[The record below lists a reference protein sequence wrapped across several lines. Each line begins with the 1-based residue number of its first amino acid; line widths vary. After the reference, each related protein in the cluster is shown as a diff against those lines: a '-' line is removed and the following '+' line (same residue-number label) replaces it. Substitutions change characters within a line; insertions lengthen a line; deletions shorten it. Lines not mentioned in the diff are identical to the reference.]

1 MPFYKV
7 ILTLIF
13 NVLMATFGGV
23 SIALT
28 NENLRRFKMEFRG
41 IIRRRAE
48 SSKIFKKLSEGC
60 ERLIK

>member
-1 MPFYKV
+1 
-7 ILTLIF
+7 
-13 NVLMATFGGV
+13 MATFGGV